1 MKIERVEK
9 IYFND
14 KDCSLWADFMT
25 LIRNIE
31 RISNDESILGS
42 VDSIQTAMNDLWEE
56 IEVN

>member
-1 MKIERVEK
+1 MKIEKIEK

-14 KDCSLWADFMT
+14 KDYSLWTDFMT

-31 RISNDESILGS
+31 RASNDESILDS